1 VKMPDM
7 GKMLG
12 PLPVGAWVAVV
23 GGGLGFMLYTRS
35 HAPATGTDTGGGS
48 PLDTVG
54 NGAVGGWQGTGP
66 ATADPGGTNVGTITD
81 NQSWASAV
89 ENWLIAHSYDP
100 AQVVS
105 AISNGL
111 YGAALSPTQWAI
123 WETALLHQGAPPENF
138 TPPTQ
143 SSPTPIP
150 VKPKPP
156 PPKPKPPP
164 PKPKPKPHP
173 SHTYYVVRPGD
184 SLSKIAAKFHTTW
197 QVIYNNNRKIIHNP
211 NMIFPGQRLFIK

>member
-89 ENWLIAHSYDP
+89 EKLAYCSFLRSC
-100 AQVVS
+100 A
-105 AISNGL
+105 
-111 YGAALSPTQWAI
+111 
-123 WETALLHQGAPPENF
+123 
-138 TPPTQ
+138 
-143 SSPTPIP
+143 SSF
-150 VKPKPP
+150 
-156 PPKPKPPP
+156 
-164 PKPKPKPHP
+164 
-173 SHTYYVVRPGD
+173 G
-184 SLSKIAAKFHTTW
+184 
-197 QVIYNNNRKIIHNP
+197 N
-211 NMIFPGQRLFIK
+211 